1 MTCLR
6 IQSSESRDGMRRNS
20 NSYPSFSQRSAVVM
34 RAGITTPSH
43 TLPHL
48 QTQLNPRTY
57 LITTHNTMAS
67 RALSMPVR
75 RLATSISSTPALS
88 RRSFQSSAR
97 LLEVPAGVMPVRKP
111 VGAFRGGYDCFSVT
125 LSPSHTMASLPSTC
139 QSSSSAIF
147 DFGCRVHMMLT
158 REQYPWIP
166 LWSRAQRRSSV
177 LLCH

>member
-1 MTCLR
+1 MGCGETATATPAFR
-6 IQSSESRDGMRRNS
+6 KDRRL
-20 NSYPSFSQRSAVVM
+20 VM

-57 LITTHNTMAS
+57 LIVIPKLAHILHNQHTKHNGFTRTLDAGPPPGYQHLLYS
-67 RALSMPVR
+67 RLEPSQLPELGTLARSTRWSHACSQACGRFPWRVCLCLSFSCH
-75 RLATSISSTPALS
+75 LST
-88 RRSFQSSAR
+88 FW
-97 LLEVPAGVMPVRKP
+97 LL
-111 VGAFRGGYDCFSVT
+111 
-125 LSPSHTMASLPSTC
+125 SLPLANRPLS
-139 QSSSSAIF
+139 IF